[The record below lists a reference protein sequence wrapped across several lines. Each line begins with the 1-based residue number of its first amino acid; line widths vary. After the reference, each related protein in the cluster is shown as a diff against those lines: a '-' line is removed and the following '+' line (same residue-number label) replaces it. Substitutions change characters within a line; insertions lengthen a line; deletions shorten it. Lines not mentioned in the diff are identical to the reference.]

1 MEKIRSIFFIKK
13 RNSLNRQQVTLYVL
27 ECPLNSVVFV
37 NVNII
42 SSQDIKKQESR
53 LVFWDQQISFERNGL
68 RFVLVRK
75 TDAMKLEIKEPC
87 HEDWNKMKIG
97 MISRHCDSCDKS
109 VMDFTKMH
117 RAEIITYILS
127 NPNNNVCGRMTRDQ
141 FDFHHE
147 DIPVLI
153 ETLHKTNNP
162 NPFLIMALV
171 CLSLSACAQEQPNGK
186 IKTPPAIEH
195 TLGEIETQPIVED
208 TLKPQTNTIKVP
220 LKGKVACEP
229 VREIGNVEP
238 IMVGDIE
245 PVVQGGIRVEEPLE
259 TVVEERKV
267 FQFAEKMPEFKGGMD
282 AMFKYIQTNLEYPK
296 YEKDKGIQGNVY
308 VRFVVEK
315 DGRIT
320 QPEIMKS
327 VDGSKNLDKEV
338 LRIINSMPLWSPGEN
353 NGTKVSVYMTL
364 PFQFKLK

>member
-1 MEKIRSIFFIKK
+1 
-13 RNSLNRQQVTLYVL
+13 
-27 ECPLNSVVFV
+27 
-37 NVNII
+37 
-42 SSQDIKKQESR
+42 
-53 LVFWDQQISFERNGL
+53 
-68 RFVLVRK
+68 
-75 TDAMKLEIKEPC
+75 MKLEIKEPC

-127 NPNNNVCGRMTRDQ
+127 NPNDNVCGRMTRDQ
-141 FDFHHE
+141 FDFHHT

-171 CLSLSACAQEQPNGK
+171 CLSLSSCAQEQPNGN

-195 TLGEIETQPIVED
+195 TLGEIAVPPVIDDSLKVKNPPI
-208 TLKPQTNTIKVP
+208 KMM
-220 LKGKVACEP
+220 GKVACEP
-229 VREIGNVEP
+229 IDQGGIEP
-238 IMVGDIE
+238 VMVGDIE
-245 PVVQGGIRVEEPLE
+245 PVVQGGIGFYDPEEEEPKSE
-259 TVVEERKV
+259 KV

-282 AMFKYIQTNLEYPK
+282 AMFKYIQSKLEYPK

-308 VRFVVEK
+308 VRFVVEN

-320 QPEIMKS
+320 RPEIMKS
-327 VDGSKNLDKEV
+327 VEGSKNFDKEV
-338 LRIINSMPLWSPGEN
+338 LRIINSMPLWTPGEN
-353 NGTKVSVYMTL
+353 NGTKVPVYMTL